1 MARRQ
6 GRGETLNRMLQKLI
20 QASSDFEGAV
30 VVSRDGLVI
39 AEAWPG
45 EELSGFDVG
54 AVATRAFELSDKTT
68 ETLDRGDLEKLILV
82 GANGNMIITRAGEYA
97 LCVVLLKPQAKIG
110 IATFEAARIS
120 GQIAAVLIK

>member
-6 GRGETLNRMLQKLI
+6 GRGETLNRILQKLI

-39 AEAWPG
+39 AEGWQG
-45 EELSGFDVG
+45 KEQSGFDVG

-68 ETLDRGDLEKLILV
+68 ETLGRGDLETLILR
-82 GANGNMIITRAGEYA
+82 GTDGNMIITHAGEHA
-97 LCVVLLKPQAKIG
+97 LCVVLLQPQAKVG

-120 GQIAAVLIK
+120 EQIAAILV